1 MFVVRVFDSK
11 TLYPTPTNF
20 NFLKVT
26 EETSC
31 KAFLISA
38 AVVPCKLLNLFLSL
52 LEVLENGLLIKP
64 VNNSGRDT
72 WIENI
77 EKVISSHSNSKDE
90 GLLEDLLNDNDLEEY
105 EW

>member
-1 MFVVRVFDSK
+1 MTMLTKIGNSQGIRIPK
-11 TLYPTPTNF
+11 P
-20 NFLKVT
+20 
-26 EETSC
+26 
-31 KAFLISA
+31 LIQQA
-38 AVVPCKLLNLFLSL
+38 HLENVNLE

-64 VNNSGRDT
+64 VNNTGRDT

-77 EKVISSHSNSKDE
+77 EKVISKHKSLQDE